1 MKVVN
6 FLDKDGKVIKKGNL
20 SISLRKKYGLPKG
33 CTSIE
38 MDKGFFSY
46 FLYFLDF
53 VMSVVSV
60 LVFSLTF
67 GYIGVLVP
75 LIKLK
80 SREQVEVLATQLTK
94 TLTYSWFVLSGI
106 VVLYLLVLLWGII
119 KVGRFNSEGKK

>member
-1 MKVVN
+1 MKIVN

-20 SISLRKKYGLPKG
+20 SISLRKKYDLPKG